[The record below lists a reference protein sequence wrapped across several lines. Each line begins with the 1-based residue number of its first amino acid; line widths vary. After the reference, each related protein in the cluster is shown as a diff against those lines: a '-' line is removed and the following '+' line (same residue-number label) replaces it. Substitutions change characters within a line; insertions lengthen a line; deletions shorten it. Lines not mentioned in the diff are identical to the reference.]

1 MGWLGLDDTDTL
13 NDGCTTYTLH
23 RLLNALPEGV
33 IAGTPSLVRLWP
45 FAEHRTRGNAAVA
58 VQLSTDD
65 EPRLLDFLEAYWNE
79 FLAPLRG
86 LVSQGEKLRPQAP
99 TDPGMVWFSEQPAS
113 SEYYSRAVQT
123 RVTIDEA
130 PTPTRKWGGRGCI
143 GATAAVVWPKLL
155 TTWEAIAW
163 RKQERWSGE
172 ERNVCDVAIKHVSG
186 LERTFMTRDPTS
198 QRSLISPR
206 GTCPVLFGVRGTSK
220 EAAELAATMLL
231 EAEATEAIIGMRVF
245 QTNQASD
252 DHLNSVL
259 SGTVIG
265 IEVLRRGTTKIQT
278 ESGDWMAFAESGDI
292 KLMAQ
297 SMRPGD
303 RIDVYGLEASPGVVH
318 IEKLRITHAMPL
330 KVRPTCKACNRT
342 MKAMGT
348 NQGVRCPECKAK
360 QSEPWSEIER
370 EVALNT
376 WMQPPIDARRHLARP
391 LEWDLDDSS

>member
-143 GATAAVVWPKLL
+143 GATAAVVWPKHL

-231 EAEATEAIIGMRVF
+231 EAEATEPIIGMRVF

>member
-123 RVTIDEA
+123 RVTLDEA